1 MRIRTFM
8 KSAVAAAVAL
18 SAVTTA
24 ATSSFAATRH
34 HHSSGYA
41 YSAPS
46 YRQIH
51 HPGILQPMPRTNL
64 SSRSAALHPSPA
76 LERAGSTPR
85 ADHLHG
91 QGLRRPTAVDGLVAA
106 VRGDRP
112 AGGRGADPLPR
123 RRPPPA
129 RPQSPRHSI
138 QI

>member
-46 YRQIH
+46 YRQIN
-51 HPGILQPMPRTNL
+51 HPGIL
-64 SSRSAALHPSPA
+64 HP
-76 LERAGSTPR
+76 TPR
-85 ADHLHG
+85 QLGWGNECMVDNG
-91 QGLRRPTAVDGLVAA
+91 QGRYFPCDAS
-106 VRGDRP
+106 GD
-112 AGGRGADPLPR
+112 
-123 RRPPPA
+123 
-129 RPQSPRHSI
+129 
-138 QI
+138 